1 MRTARFAAIAL
12 TLAVAGC
19 GGGGGVGPA
28 PAAPANGSGSAA
40 TMSLAISIPNQTTT
54 SAAAR
59 TPRYVSDGTMALAVY
74 DGATLLYVGN
84 LFVTP
89 GPAFS
94 TLYAKSGST
103 TVTPGDC
110 VKGNLAMT
118 CTLTVT
124 TVPGP
129 HTFGLTA
136 YGDLQGGV
144 VLPGSEQRK
153 VSDTGTPPTFTG
165 LILSEGELSMTAV
178 GGTNPAQT
186 ITLLGVADITQW
198 FGPQTASFNQTATI
212 GYEVQDA
219 RSGQIILPGNTY
231 DNGPV
236 TITAT
241 CSSPCT
247 DPATVITW
255 TPFSQSTPP
264 AINGSQTFT
273 IKCSGSNGGL
283 VTFTASAGTHP
294 NATYASGLT
303 YNSSNYS
310 NGTLSTRSFRCFG
323 S

>member
-1 MRTARFAAIAL
+1 MKSAHFAALAL
-12 TLAVAGC
+12 MLATAGC
-19 GGGGGVGPA
+19 GGGGGVASAPSGPA
-28 PAAPANGSGSAA
+28 RATASAA
-40 TMSLAISIPNQTTT
+40 TMSFAISIPNRTAP
-54 SAAAR
+54 SSAAR
-59 TPRYVSDGTMALAVY
+59 TVRYVSDGTMALAVY

-94 TLYAKSGST
+94 TVYAKSGST

-110 VKGNLAMT
+110 VKGPLRAT

-124 TVPGP
+124 TTAGP
-129 HTFGLTA
+129 HVFGMTA

-144 VLPGSEQRK
+144 VLPGSTQRT

-212 GYEVQDA
+212 GYIIQDA
-219 RSGQIILPGNTY
+219 RSGQIVLPGDTY

-236 TITAT
+236 TITA
-241 CSSPCT
+241 SPSGILT
-247 DPATVITW
+247 F
-255 TPFSQSTPP
+255 TPVSQTTPP
-264 AINGSQTFT
+264 ATNGSQTFDV
-273 IKCSGSNGGL
+273 KCTSGSGGL

-310 NGTLSTRSFRCFG
+310 NGTLSTRTFRCFG

>member
-1 MRTARFAAIAL
+1 MRTAPLAILAL

-19 GGGGGVGPA
+19 GGGGGVAPGPA
-28 PAAPANGSGSAA
+28 PAASANAA
-40 TMSLAISIPNQTTT
+40 STMPLSISIPNPKST
-54 SAAAR
+54 SSSAR
-59 TPRYVSDGTMALAVY
+59 TPRYVSDGTMALAIY

-84 LFVTP
+84 LFLTP
-89 GPAFS
+89 GPAFT

-110 VKGNLAMT
+110 VKGPLRAT
-118 CTLTVT
+118 CTFTVT

-144 VLPGSEQRK
+144 TLPGSSQRT
-153 VSDTGTPPTFTG
+153 VLDTGTPPTFTG

-186 ITLLGVADITQW
+186 ITLLGVADIVQW

-212 GYEVQDA
+212 GYIVQDA
-219 RSGQIILPGNTY
+219 RSGQIVLPGATY

-236 TITAT
+236 TITA
-241 CSSPCT
+241 SPSGIVT
-247 DPATVITW
+247 F
-255 TPFSQSTPP
+255 TPISQTTPP
-264 AINGSQTFT
+264 ATNGSQTFDVQCT
-273 IKCSGSNGGL
+273 SGSGGL
-283 VTFTASAGTHP
+283 VTFTANAGTHP
-294 NATYASGLT
+294 NATYAKGLT

-310 NGTLSTRSFRCFG
+310 NGTLSTRTFRCFG